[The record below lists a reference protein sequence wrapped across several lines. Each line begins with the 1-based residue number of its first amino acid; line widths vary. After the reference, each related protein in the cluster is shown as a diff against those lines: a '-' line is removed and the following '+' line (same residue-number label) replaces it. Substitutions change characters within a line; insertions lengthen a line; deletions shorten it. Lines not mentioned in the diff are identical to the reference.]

1 MLGTESPLL
10 GDAETQPS
18 DCSQCYEQDMKTNGC
33 IFNTACYQSG
43 TWDKTVCDR
52 VNGKLCPSIAT
63 DNLPLNINYE
73 INYEIHNI
81 VLSYNIDSP
90 EYPYDKT
97 KNIRDKY
104 GPIEYWDVS
113 SITAMYSLF
122 ISTTWFNTDISS
134 WNVSSVTDMNNMFN
148 LAFAFNQPL
157 DSWNVSSV
165 TDMSFMFSEATNFNQ
180 DISGWDVSNVT
191 NMNMMFYGATT
202 FNQDISGWDIN
213 EAVTKGITYQGFYYP
228 HWNFGDFA
236 TGSPLLQNKEFLPK
250 KLQPF
255 F

>member
-1 MLGTESPLL
+1 MRIVYNNRSGCFTICTTKNKPSKKDTMLGTESPLL

-97 KNIRDKY
+97 KNIFTGSSSSVSNHVRSISLQNPVASAHCCSKNPRAI
-104 GPIEYWDVS
+104 GSSMFSISSMKLS
-113 SITAMYSLF
+113 SIF
-122 ISTTWFNTDISS
+122 
-134 WNVSSVTDMNNMFN
+134 
-148 LAFAFNQPL
+148 LA
-157 DSWNVSSV
+157 
-165 TDMSFMFSEATNFNQ
+165 T
-180 DISGWDVSNVT
+180 
-191 NMNMMFYGATT
+191 
-202 FNQDISGWDIN
+202 
-213 EAVTKGITYQGFYYP
+213 
-228 HWNFGDFA
+228 
-236 TGSPLLQNKEFLPK
+236 
-250 KLQPF
+250 
-255 F
+255 